1 MSNFLLINSD
11 TKINLDLVRSFQ
23 YQKSSNSVFITYS
36 DGNTEKHFVPVDF
49 DFDSVN
55 NVAHVN
61 TIIAEKDRYIL
72 VFNVDIK
79 DNDSEAVGWMEHH
92 PVIGWERVNH
102 KTLPITTQYLQSNNC
117 NKRQYLLDLK
127 EETVREIG
135 EEYSLEVI
143 PIQKLDHAVL
153 RDEISEDYA
162 EYIRNVLLEL
172 SSVAELE

>member
-23 YQKSSNSVFITYS
+23 YQKSSHSVFITYS

-49 DFDSVN
+49 DFDCVN
-55 NVAHVN
+55 NVPHVN

-72 VFNVDIK
+72 VYNVDVK
-79 DNDSEAVGWMEHH
+79 DNEGEVVGWMEHH
-92 PVIGWERVNH
+92 SVIGWERINH
-102 KTLPITTQYLQSNNC
+102 RTLPITTQYLQNNNC
-117 NKRQYLLDLK
+117 NKRQYILDLK

-153 RDEISEDYA
+153 MEDVSEDCA

-172 SSVAELE
+172 SAAQKST